1 VSERRD
7 APRRSDWQSRGAVGG
22 QMEEAR
28 VYIDRMRGRP
38 SGEAIPK
45 LIELLQ
51 DESWYL
57 RERAGDALASFGVEA
72 APAVE
77 GLLRGGLWYTRAAA
91 LRVLGQIAAPR
102 SLCLLVDLVGNSNR
116 TIADTATRALIGYC
130 RSDRSLAVAKI
141 LHGRGVTFRSELL
154 ARLLRSD
161 PGSEARLRRLLE
173 ASDFMGPEGSLDQS
187 EEKRLAEVV
196 SDRDWGI
203 DWSRLDATEPLPAP
217 PENLVRHL
225 RGSVEP

>member
-1 VSERRD
+1 
-7 APRRSDWQSRGAVGG
+7 
-22 QMEEAR
+22 MEEAR

-77 GLLRGGLWYTRAAA
+77 GLLRAGLWYTRAAA
-91 LRVLGQIAAPR
+91 LRVLGKVAAPR
-102 SLCLLVDLVGNSNR
+102 SLCLLVDMVADSNR
-116 TIADTATRALIGYC
+116 TIAETAARALIGYC
-130 RSDRSLAVAKI
+130 RSNRALAVAKI
-141 LHGRGVTFRSELL
+141 LHGRGVTFRGDFL
-154 ARLLRSD
+154 ARLVRID

-173 ASDFMGPEGSLDQS
+173 ASDFMGPEGSLDES
-187 EEKRLAEVV
+187 DEKRLAEAV

-203 DWSRLDATEPLPAP
+203 DWSRLDATEPLPEP
-217 PENLVRHL
+217 PENLVRYL
-225 RGSVEP
+225 RGGVQP